1 MPLAEPIAPC
11 IDLFTLGVPL
21 PLFFE
26 DCCGDFLPTTEDP
39 EGCEFID
46 SDTIVEDPCIV
57 LSGGD
62 CVNNPQSFEIFLVR
76 TVECCE
82 TPQICGQ
89 IVIGDFAIARYESEW
104 FDCDDVPASIELTLD
119 DFYDDTDVTLNWSC
133 EELCELDDLTVTLPT
148 SLTLTVS

>member
-1 MPLAEPIAPC
+1 MPVAEPIAPC
-11 IDLFTLGVPL
+11 IDLFTFAQL
-21 PLFFE
+21 PLFFL
-26 DCCGDFLPTTEDP
+26 DRCGDFLPTTEDP

-46 SDTIVEDPCIV
+46 SDTIVDDPCIV

-89 IVIGDFAIARYESEW
+89 IAIGDFAIARYESEW
-104 FDCDDVPASIELTLD
+104 FDCDDVPSTMELTLH
-119 DFYDDTDVTLNWSC
+119 DFYNDTDVTLNWSC
-133 EELCELDDLTVTLPT
+133 EELCELDDLTVTLPNT
-148 SLTLTVS
+148 LTLTVS